1 MTREPYASI
10 CLESTEEEE
19 EGKKEKSPK
28 KGEAGANEPGLK
40 LCDGEIEM
48 TGHED
53 SRNACFRVLTPAE
66 CSVHATQPKSM
77 F

>member
-19 EGKKEKSPK
+19 GKKENPK

-40 LCDGEIEM
+40 LCDGEIEN
-48 TGHED
+48 D
-53 SRNACFRVLTPAE
+53 WA
-66 CSVHATQPKSM
+66 
-77 F
+77 